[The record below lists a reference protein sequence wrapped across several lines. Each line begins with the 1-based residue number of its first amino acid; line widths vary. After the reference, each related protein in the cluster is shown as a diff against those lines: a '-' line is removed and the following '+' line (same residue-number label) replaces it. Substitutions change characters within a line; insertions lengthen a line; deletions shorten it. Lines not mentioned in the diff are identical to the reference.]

1 MNQTTLPVIILKNII
16 LFPSGEI
23 RLELENESDK
33 EILNLAETYYEK
45 HILIVHQTDILE
57 KNIDLNDLPN
67 IGVLGYIEM
76 KIDLPNKKTRVVIRG
91 LNRVKIE
98 NYKQE
103 DNTIVADIK
112 SINCE
117 KLDKVEEL
125 AYIRSLVKQFEYYID
140 NNPSMSNSILS
151 KIRNLT
157 DLDRLTD
164 IVCIS
169 MHHSYDRKMEYIN
182 EINPTVRTTMLLED
196 INTELKI
203 VTLEKQI
210 EEKVSKNIEKQQKEY
225 ILQEKLKA
233 IKEELG
239 TSFDKDF
246 EVNELKIKIA
256 KSKCP
261 KNIKDKLF
269 KELDHFSITPIT
281 SPEIGIIRNYIDLML
296 DLPYVSTTD
305 NKNLEIAKKIL
316 DETHYGLDDVKSRI
330 IEYLALRIF
339 SKKENGQVLCL
350 VGPPGVGKTTLAK
363 SIARATCKNY
373 AKISVGGVND
383 EAEIMGHRRTYVG
396 ASPGRIIN
404 GMIKAKSN
412 NPVFVIDEIDKLC
425 KDIKGDPSSSLLEVL
440 DKEQNKTFTDNYV
453 GEPYDLS
460 KVMFICTANYIENI
474 PVELL
479 DRLEIIEI
487 NSYTEK
493 EKLLIAKN
501 HLIKKIISNLGV
513 DPDMLKFTDK
523 AILKI
528 IRSYTKESGVRD
540 LERKIESIV
549 RKIITEIV
557 FDKKDKKYLITEKEV
572 EKYLKLER
580 YLENDFCYDG
590 IVGVS
595 NGMAYTS
602 FGGDI
607 LPIEISIYK
616 GKGDIVATGYLGEI
630 FIESVK
636 TSIGYIKSNALKL
649 SINPSIFEKNDIHI
663 HIPEGAVKK
672 DGPSAGI
679 AITTA
684 IISEIKNIE
693 IPKNIAMTGEITLK
707 GKVLPI
713 GGLKEK
719 IIGVKKYGVNKI
731 FLPKSNEK
739 ELLNLDK
746 DITKDIEF
754 ILVSNYS
761 EVIDNLNFNFK
772 TKDNKILIHN

>member
-57 KNIDLNDLPN
+57 KNIDLNDLPD

-151 KIRNLT
+151 KISNLT

-246 EVNELKIKIA
+246 EVNELKIKIT

-296 DLPYVSTTD
+296 ELPYVSTTD

-404 GMIKAKSN
+404 GMIKSKSN

-540 LERKIESIV
+540 LERKIESII

-557 FDKKDKKYLITEKEV
+557 FDKKDKKYLVTEKEV

-580 YLENDFCYDG
+580 YLENDFCYNG
-590 IVGVS
+590 MVGVS
-595 NGMAYTS
+595 NGMAYTP

-607 LPIEISIYK
+607 LPIEISMYK
-616 GKGDIVATGYLGEI
+616 GKGNIVATGHLGEI

-649 SINPSIFEKNDIHI
+649 SINSSIFEKNDIHI

-707 GKVLPI
+707 GKILPI

-754 ILVSNYS
+754 VLVSNYS
-761 EVIDNLNFNFK
+761 EVIDNLNFDFK